1 MNNSIDLDINVNR
14 EQLDDTINKLEKI
27 KDLMKEIKEMD
38 KGFSISNVINV
49 GNDSILIVTTDMCY
63 CKKTIETI
71 ENDLENRIGVRCTVS
86 PRGTEIS
93 KAIDFGTDYAKG
105 RDYTTVTYYN
115 NEGNPVRE
123 ETTQYK

>member
-14 EQLDDTINKLEKI
+14 ELLDDTINKLKKI

-49 GNDSILIVTTDMCY
+49 DNDSILIVTTDMYY
-63 CKKTIETI
+63 CKKTIEII
-71 ENDLENRIGVRCTVS
+71 ENDLKNRIGVRCVVLQK
-86 PRGTEIS
+86 GTEIN
-93 KAIDFGTDYAKG
+93 KAINFGIDYAKG
-105 RDYTTVTYYN
+105 RDYTTTTYYN
-115 NEGNPVRE
+115 KEGKPIKE